1 MDTQPSYAL
10 SPVLLRLRLQP
21 LLCPLSSSS
30 QASNYSQAVHA
41 HGGNVQDNI
50 MHIIVAILFL
60 GLQLVQGSK
69 QMQDLVMIHS
79 VAVFFLGLQA
89 VQGCH

>member
-1 MDTQPSYAL
+1 
-10 SPVLLRLRLQP
+10 
-21 LLCPLSSSS
+21 
-30 QASNYSQAVHA
+30 
-41 HGGNVQDNI
+41 